1 MFDCSVFVNR
11 GRLAARAQAP
21 GMGAVM
27 RRRRAAGLPRR
38 RGDQWGATS
47 ATFAGQERAAGA
59 FERTARRRRV
69 RKRISARA
77 LRRPE
82 AESVAPPRRQRRRA
96 DGRRP
101 SASGIR
107 PTAAP
112 RTQAPGRPEK
122 IKTQSS
128 WANSSIK
135 RTISSPIRSWAST
148 VEAPM
153 WGESESLGCI
163 SN

>member
-1 MFDCSVFVNR
+1 MLKSMFYCSVFVNR

-47 ATFAGQERAAGA
+47 ATFAGQERAACA

-82 AESVAPPRRQRRRA
+82 AESVAPPRRQWRRA

-101 SASGIR
+101 SASGIC

-122 IKTQSS
+122 NK
-128 WANSSIK
+128 NSVLMGQFVNQ
-135 RTISSPIRSWAST
+135 TDNFVADT
-148 VEAPM
+148 F
-153 WGESESLGCI
+153 LGLHRGGADVG
-163 SN
+163 